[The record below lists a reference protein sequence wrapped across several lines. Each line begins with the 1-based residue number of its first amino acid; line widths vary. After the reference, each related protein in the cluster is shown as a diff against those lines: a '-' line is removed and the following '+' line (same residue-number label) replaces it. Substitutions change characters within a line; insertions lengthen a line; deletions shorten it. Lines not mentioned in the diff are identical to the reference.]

1 MSYDANIP
9 SPESSPSNSVSQI
22 QTNFAQFASI
32 FSNLNGI
39 FYNHVAF
46 STTDPSQGKH
56 GAVIFEKQLSDPG
69 VTQSL
74 DVLYSKDAS
83 SHAGTQPQLFIQ
95 IPEFLPTSI
104 DKNPATNA
112 PMQLTYNSVG
122 MAGPIYYSFLPG
134 GYLIYFGSAITA
146 GAPPNGTVT
155 VTLSPVPTA
164 ILSVQA
170 MPTGTGSASN
180 GGPTRTNVPFDSWVI
195 VNQALS
201 TIQIN
206 SKRAP
211 AGSTFLWMV
220 VGKV

>member
-1 MSYDANIP
+1 MSYDPNIP
-9 SPESSPSNSVSQI
+9 SPESSPISSVSQI

-46 STTDPSQGKH
+46 SNTDSAQGKH
-56 GAVIFEKQLSDPG
+56 GAVIFENQSSDPG
-69 VTQSL
+69 VIQSL

-83 SHAGTQPQLFIQ
+83 SRSGTQPQLFIQ
-95 IPEFLPTSI
+95 IPQVLPTNI

-134 GYLIYFGSAITA
+134 GYLIYFGSAVTA

-155 VTLSPVPTA
+155 ITLSPVPTF
-164 ILSVQA
+164 IISVQA
-170 MPTGTGSASN
+170 VPTGTGNAAN
-180 GGPTRTNVPFDSWVI
+180 GGATRTNVPFDSWVI

-206 SKRAP
+206 SQRAT
-211 AGSTFLWMV
+211 AGSTFLWMAV
-220 VGKV
+220 CKA